1 MNFELNEFMRLY
13 TTLFFFL
20 IFPQIISAQIGGD
33 NVYEFINLPISARVS
48 ALGGNLITV
57 KDDDNAL
64 AYGNPAALNPL
75 MHKQVT
81 FNSAFY
87 AAEINYGFLGY
98 GFHLDKLETTFN
110 AGLQYITYGDF
121 TAADETGLQTG
132 EFGAAEYVFNVG
144 AGRPYSEQIS
154 YGINL
159 KTIYSRLESYNS
171 LGVAADAA
179 VMYADTAANF
189 TATMVFKN
197 FGTQLSTYVDDN
209 REDMPFE
216 VQAGVSKRLRYLPLR
231 FSVIAH
237 NLQRWNIRYDD
248 PNQVEPTSLFDDTP
262 QDANRF
268 VVWTDNFFR
277 HFIFNGELLAGK
289 ADNFRIRF
297 GYNHLRR
304 AELNVNK
311 LRSLAGFSAGLGIKV
326 KKFRIDYGLAVYHL
340 AGTVHQFGI
349 STDIGAFR
357 K

>member
-1 MNFELNEFMRLY
+1 MNKSMRLY

-20 IFPQIISAQIGGD
+20 IFSQITSAQIGGD
-33 NVYEFINLPISARVS
+33 NVYEFVNLPISARVS

-75 MHKQVT
+75 MHQQAT

-87 AAEINYGFLGY
+87 AAGINYGFLGY
-98 GFHLDKLETTFN
+98 GFHLDKLGTTLN
-110 AGLQYITYGDF
+110 GGLQYITYGDF
-121 TAADETGLQTG
+121 IAADETGLQTG
-132 EFGAAEYVFNVG
+132 EFNAAEYVFNIG
-144 AGRPYSEQIS
+144 AGRQYSEQIS

-179 VMYADTAANF
+179 VMYADTATNF
-189 TATMVFKN
+189 TATLVFKN
-197 FGTQLSTYVDDN
+197 IGTQLSTYIDGN
-209 REDMPFE
+209 REDIPFE
-216 VQAGVSKRLRYLPLR
+216 VQAGISKRLRYLPFR
-231 FSVIAH
+231 FSIIAH

-262 QDANRF
+262 QEENRF
-268 VVWTDNFFR
+268 AVMTDNFFR

-304 AELNVNK
+304 AELNVNN
-311 LRSLAGFSAGLGIKV
+311 LRSLAGFSTGVGIKV

-340 AGTVHQFGI
+340 AGAVHHFGI
-349 STDIGAFR
+349 STNVNSFTR
-357 K
+357 